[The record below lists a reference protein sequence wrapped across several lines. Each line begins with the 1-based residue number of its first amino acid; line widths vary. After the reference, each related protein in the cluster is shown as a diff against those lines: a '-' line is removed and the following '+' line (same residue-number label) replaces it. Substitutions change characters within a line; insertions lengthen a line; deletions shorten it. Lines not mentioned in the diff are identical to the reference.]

1 MLRNLVLK
9 NRSYRGFDESVRISR
24 ETLEG
29 FVDCARLCPSS
40 VNKQPLKYFLAW
52 EPEEVEKVQ
61 GLTKWARALPEM
73 VLPHPGKR
81 PTGFVV
87 ICQDKGIDENLNRYQ
102 KDVGIV
108 AQTMLLA
115 AVEQGLGGCMIGNFQ
130 AGEVMEVLGLPEEIR
145 PLLIVAF
152 GKPAEEIHLAA
163 RCCSLLKLDF
173 GGVDLLHGEDGR
185 PLVCEVNSNAHM
197 AALTAC
203 SGVDVAGAILEH
215 VLGREAE
222 RGGR

>member
-1 MLRNLVLK
+1 MGDRKKLRQEADEKMLKDLVLK

-108 AQTMLLA
+108 SQTMLLA

-130 AGEVMEVLGLPEEIR
+130 AGEVP
-145 PLLIVAF
+145 
-152 GKPAEEIHLAA
+152 
-163 RCCSLLKLDF
+163 
-173 GGVDLLHGEDGR
+173 EDGNTNYYR
-185 PLVCEVNSNAHM
+185 DEN
-197 AALTAC
+197 
-203 SGVDVAGAILEH
+203 DVHYVPKRTLADEL
-215 VLGREAE
+215 LN
-222 RGGR
+222 

>member
-61 GLTKWARALPEM
+61 GLTKWARALPNM

-87 ICQDKGIDENLNRYQ
+87 ICQDKRIDENLNRYQ

-115 AVEQGLGGCMIGNFQ
+115 AVEQGLGGCMIGNYN
-130 AGEVMEVLGLPEEIR
+130 ADSVKKELHLAENLAPV
-145 PLLIVAF
+145 LIVAF
-152 GKPAEEIHLAA
+152 GKPAEKIVIKEIEEGENIAYYRDENDVHYVPK
-163 RCCSLLKLDF
+163 RKL
-173 GGVDLLHGEDGR
+173 ED
-185 PLVCEVNSNAHM
+185 
-197 AALTAC
+197 
-203 SGVDVAGAILEH
+203 IIIKK
-215 VLGREAE
+215 
-222 RGGR
+222 

>member
-61 GLTKWARALPEM
+61 GLTKWARALPDM

-87 ICQDKGIDENLNRYQ
+87 ICRY
-102 KDVGIV
+102 
-108 AQTMLLA
+108 
-115 AVEQGLGGCMIGNFQ
+115 
-130 AGEVMEVLGLPEEIR
+130 
-145 PLLIVAF
+145 
-152 GKPAEEIHLAA
+152 
-163 RCCSLLKLDF
+163 S
-173 GGVDLLHGEDGR
+173 
-185 PLVCEVNSNAHM
+185 
-197 AALTAC
+197 
-203 SGVDVAGAILEH
+203 
-215 VLGREAE
+215 
-222 RGGR
+222 

>member
-1 MLRNLVLK
+1 M
-9 NRSYRGFDESVRISR
+9 
-24 ETLEG
+24 
-29 FVDCARLCPSS
+29 
-40 VNKQPLKYFLAW
+40 
-52 EPEEVEKVQ
+52 EKVQ
-61 GLTKWARALPEM
+61 GLTKWARALPDM

-87 ICQDKGIDENLNRYQ
+87 ICQDKRIDENLNRYQ

-152 GKPAEEIHLAA
+152 GKPAEEIHL
-163 RCCSLLKLDF
+163 
-173 GGVDLLHGEDGR
+173 VDVPEDGNTNYYR
-185 PLVCEVNSNAHM
+185 DEN
-197 AALTAC
+197 
-203 SGVDVAGAILEH
+203 DVHYVPKRTLADEL
-215 VLGREAE
+215 LN
-222 RGGR
+222 

>member
-1 MLRNLVLK
+1 MGAG
-9 NRSYRGFDESVRISR
+9 RSGEGAGADEV
-24 ETLEG
+24 G
-29 FVDCARLCPSS
+29 A
-40 VNKQPLKYFLAW
+40 
-52 EPEEVEKVQ
+52 
-61 GLTKWARALPEM
+61 ALPEM

-87 ICQDKGIDENLNRYQ
+87 ICQDKRIDENLNRYQ

-152 GKPAEEIHLAA
+152 GKPAEEIHL
-163 RCCSLLKLDF
+163 
-173 GGVDLLHGEDGR
+173 VDVPEDGNTNYYR
-185 PLVCEVNSNAHM
+185 DEN
-197 AALTAC
+197 
-203 SGVDVAGAILEH
+203 DVHYVPKRTLADEL
-215 VLGREAE
+215 LN
-222 RGGR
+222 

>member
-1 MLRNLVLK
+1 MMLKDLVLK

-87 ICQDKGIDENLNRYQ
+87 ICQNKRIDENLNRYQ

-130 AGEVMEVLGLPEEIR
+130 AGEVMEVLGLPEDVFFLHVIGKHTD
-145 PLLIVAF
+145 LTLTDCVAVAISGHVEF
-152 GKPAEEIHLAA
+152 KNHQFFSSP
-163 RCCSLLKLDF
+163 RS
-173 GGVDLLHGEDGR
+173 
-185 PLVCEVNSNAHM
+185 
-197 AALTAC
+197 AL
-203 SGVDVAGAILEH
+203 
-215 VLGREAE
+215 
-222 RGGR
+222 

>member
-1 MLRNLVLK
+1 MMLKDLVLK

-52 EPEEVEKVQ
+52 EPEDVEKVQ

-87 ICQDKGIDENLNRYQ
+87 ICQDKRIDENLNRYQ

-115 AVEQGLGGCMIGNFQ
+115 AVEQGLGGCMIGSFHAQNIREILNLDKSYVPMLVV
-130 AGEVMEVLGLPEEIR
+130 AIGEPQEKIVLEDVEPEESTNYYR
-145 PLLIVAF
+145 GEQDVHYVPKRKLKDIVF
-152 GKPAEEIHLAA
+152 TAE
-163 RCCSLLKLDF
+163 KK
-173 GGVDLLHGEDGR
+173 
-185 PLVCEVNSNAHM
+185 
-197 AALTAC
+197 
-203 SGVDVAGAILEH
+203 
-215 VLGREAE
+215 
-222 RGGR
+222 

>member
-1 MLRNLVLK
+1 MMLKDLVLK

-115 AVEQGLGGCMIGNFQ
+115 AVEQGLGGCMIGSFHAQNIREILNLDKSYVPVLVV
-130 AGEVMEVLGLPEEIR
+130 AIGEPEEK
-145 PLLIVAF
+145 IVLEDVEPEESTNYYRDEQDVHYVPKRKLKDIVF
-152 GKPAEEIHLAA
+152 TAE
-163 RCCSLLKLDF
+163 KK
-173 GGVDLLHGEDGR
+173 
-185 PLVCEVNSNAHM
+185 
-197 AALTAC
+197 
-203 SGVDVAGAILEH
+203 
-215 VLGREAE
+215 
-222 RGGR
+222 

>member
-1 MLRNLVLK
+1 MMLKDLVLK

-87 ICQDKGIDENLNRYQ
+87 ICQDKGIDENLSRYQ

-115 AVEQGLGGCMIGNFQ
+115 AGSPQAAQYLHYLARLNFQ

-152 GKPAEEIHLAA
+152 GKPAEEIHL
-163 RCCSLLKLDF
+163 
-173 GGVDLLHGEDGR
+173 VDVPEDGNTNYYR
-185 PLVCEVNSNAHM
+185 DEN
-197 AALTAC
+197 
-203 SGVDVAGAILEH
+203 DVHYVPKRTLADEL
-215 VLGREAE
+215 LN
-222 RGGR
+222 

>member
-1 MLRNLVLK
+1 MMLKDLVLK

-61 GLTKWARALPEM
+61 GLTKWARALPDM

-87 ICQDKGIDENLNRYQ
+87 ICQDKGIDENLSRYQ

-115 AVEQGLGGCMIGNFQ
+115 AVEHGLGGCMIGNFQ

-152 GKPAEEIHLAA
+152 GKPAEEIHL
-163 RCCSLLKLDF
+163 
-173 GGVDLLHGEDGR
+173 VDVPEDGNTNYYR
-185 PLVCEVNSNAHM
+185 DEN
-197 AALTAC
+197 
-203 SGVDVAGAILEH
+203 DVHYVPKRTLADEL
-215 VLGREAE
+215 LN
-222 RGGR
+222 

>member
-1 MLRNLVLK
+1 MMLKDLVLK

-52 EPEEVEKVQ
+52 EPEDVEKVQ

-87 ICQDKGIDENLNRYQ
+87 ICQDKGIDENLSRYQ

-115 AVEQGLGGCMIGNFQ
+115 AV
-130 AGEVMEVLGLPEEIR
+130 EVLGLPEEIR

-152 GKPAEEIHLAA
+152 GKPAEEIHL
-163 RCCSLLKLDF
+163 
-173 GGVDLLHGEDGR
+173 VDVPEDGNTNYYR
-185 PLVCEVNSNAHM
+185 DEN
-197 AALTAC
+197 
-203 SGVDVAGAILEH
+203 DVHYVPKRTLADEL
-215 VLGREAE
+215 LN
-222 RGGR
+222 

>member
-1 MLRNLVLK
+1 MLKDLVLK

-81 PTGFVV
+81 PT
-87 ICQDKGIDENLNRYQ
+87 
-102 KDVGIV
+102 
-108 AQTMLLA
+108 

-152 GKPAEEIHLAA
+152 GKPAEEIHL
-163 RCCSLLKLDF
+163 
-173 GGVDLLHGEDGR
+173 VDVPEDGNTNYYR
-185 PLVCEVNSNAHM
+185 DEN
-197 AALTAC
+197 
-203 SGVDVAGAILEH
+203 DVHYVPKRTLADEL
-215 VLGREAE
+215 LN
-222 RGGR
+222 

>member
-1 MLRNLVLK
+1 MGDRKKLRQEADEKMLKNLVLK

-61 GLTKWARALPEM
+61 GLTKWARALPDM

-87 ICQDKGIDENLNRYQ
+87 ICQDKRIDENLNRYQ

-108 AQTMLLA
+108 AQTMLLE

-145 PLLIVAF
+145 PRLENGLRRFIWWLCRRM
-152 GKPAEEIHLAA
+152 EIRIITGMTTMCTLC
-163 RCCSLLKLDF
+163 R
-173 GGVDLLHGEDGR
+173 
-185 PLVCEVNSNAHM
+185 
-197 AALTAC
+197 
-203 SGVDVAGAILEH
+203 
-215 VLGREAE
+215 RE
-222 RGGR
+222 RWRMNC

>member
-1 MLRNLVLK
+1 MLRDLVLK

-24 ETLEG
+24 ETLEV

-61 GLTKWARALPEM
+61 GLTKWARALPDM

-87 ICQDKGIDENLNRYQ
+87 ICQDKRIDENLNRYQ

-130 AGEVMEVLGLPEEIR
+130 A
-145 PLLIVAF
+145 
-152 GKPAEEIHLAA
+152 A
-163 RCCSLLKLDF
+163 RVSL
-173 GGVDLLHGEDGR
+173 
-185 PLVCEVNSNAHM
+185 
-197 AALTAC
+197 
-203 SGVDVAGAILEH
+203 
-215 VLGREAE
+215 
-222 RGGR
+222 

>member
-1 MLRNLVLK
+1 MLKDLVLK

-61 GLTKWARALPEM
+61 GLTKWARALPDM

-87 ICQDKGIDENLNRYQ
+87 ICQDKRIDENLNRYQ
-102 KDVGIV
+102 LSLIHISEP
-108 AQTMLLA
+108 T
-115 AVEQGLGGCMIGNFQ
+115 
-130 AGEVMEVLGLPEEIR
+130 R
-145 PLLIVAF
+145 PY
-152 GKPAEEIHLAA
+152 
-163 RCCSLLKLDF
+163 
-173 GGVDLLHGEDGR
+173 
-185 PLVCEVNSNAHM
+185 
-197 AALTAC
+197 
-203 SGVDVAGAILEH
+203 
-215 VLGREAE
+215 
-222 RGGR
+222 

>member
-1 MLRNLVLK
+1 MMLKDLVLK

-73 VLPHPGKR
+73 ILPHPGKR

-87 ICQDKGIDENLNRYQ
+87 ICQDKRIDENLNRYQ

-130 AGEVMEVLGLPEEIR
+130 AGGDGSAWTARGDPAAFDCGVWKTGGGDSSGGCAGGWEYELLP
-145 PLLIVAF
+145 
-152 GKPAEEIHLAA
+152 G
-163 RCCSLLKLDF
+163 
-173 GGVDLLHGEDGR
+173 
-185 PLVCEVNSNAHM
+185 
-197 AALTAC
+197 
-203 SGVDVAGAILEH
+203 
-215 VLGREAE
+215 
-222 RGGR
+222 

>member
-1 MLRNLVLK
+1 MMLKDLVLK

-61 GLTKWARALPEM
+61 GLTKWARALPDM

-87 ICQDKGIDENLNRYQ
+87 ICQDKGIDENLSRYQ

-130 AGEVMEVLGLPEEIR
+130 AGEVMEVLGLPEAVSYTHLVINIR
-145 PLLIVAF
+145 E
-152 GKPAEEIHLAA
+152 GPACRVSGSPPEKAKTAGMIM
-163 RCCSLLKLDF
+163 
-173 GGVDLLHGEDGR
+173 R
-185 PLVCEVNSNAHM
+185 PAMIAMAVSKISTLRVESSIEVSFFM
-197 AALTAC
+197 
-203 SGVDVAGAILEH
+203 
-215 VLGREAE
+215 
-222 RGGR
+222 

>member
-1 MLRNLVLK
+1 MIGGGRCGRVGDRKKLRQEADEKMLKDLVLK

-40 VNKQPLKYFLAW
+40 VNKQPLKYFLTW

-152 GKPAEEIHLAA
+152 GKPAEEIHL
-163 RCCSLLKLDF
+163 
-173 GGVDLLHGEDGR
+173 VDVPEDGNTNYYR
-185 PLVCEVNSNAHM
+185 DEN
-197 AALTAC
+197 
-203 SGVDVAGAILEH
+203 DVHYVPKRTLADEL
-215 VLGREAE
+215 LN
-222 RGGR
+222 

>member
-1 MLRNLVLK
+1 MLRDLVLK

-52 EPEEVEKVQ
+52 EPDEVEKVQ
-61 GLTKWARALPEM
+61 GLTKWARALPD
-73 VLPHPGKR
+73 KR
-81 PTGFVV
+81 
-87 ICQDKGIDENLNRYQ
+87 IDENLNRYQ

-152 GKPAEEIHLAA
+152 GKPAEEIHL
-163 RCCSLLKLDF
+163 
-173 GGVDLLHGEDGR
+173 VDVPEDGNTNYYR
-185 PLVCEVNSNAHM
+185 DEN
-197 AALTAC
+197 
-203 SGVDVAGAILEH
+203 DVHYVPKRTLADEL
-215 VLGREAE
+215 LN
-222 RGGR
+222 